1 MFYGQ
6 NEAPPVTM
14 PLRITLSDHD
24 SIEVA
29 ISLEQWNSAYQR
41 AIQSGTMVEIQ
52 EPSGR
57 IVSINPQ
64 RVLLIEEAD
73 PEPVAAPPEIARA

>member
-1 MFYGQ
+1 
-6 NEAPPVTM
+6 M

-24 SIEVA
+24 SIEVD
-29 ISLEQWNSAYQR
+29 IPLDDWNRAYQEAVR
-41 AIQSGTMVEIQ
+41 SNTMIEIE

-64 RVLLIEEAD
+64 RVVLLEAEA
-73 PEPVAAPPEIARA
+73 PPRPQPVAV